1 MPITNQKY
9 AFVTE
14 QGWESSLSERW
25 PDAPLVGDY
34 RLLVFAGTD
43 LPKLEAEYA
52 DAEFK
57 YLTASETIE
66 QMTSGTIGPFICN
79 IEQAREVAKHFT
91 PEEVDNP

>member
-1 MPITNQKY
+1 MPVANQKY

-14 QGWESSLSERW
+14 QGWESSLFEKW

-34 RLLVFAGTD
+34 RLLVFAGAE

-52 DAEFK
+52 DVEFK
-57 YLTASETIE
+57 YLSASKTIE
-66 QMTSGTIGPFICN
+66 QMTSVTIGPFICN

-91 PEEVDNP
+91 KDEISEE

>member
-9 AFVTE
+9 AFVTS

-25 PDAPLVGDY
+25 PDAPLIGDY
-34 RLLVFAGTD
+34 RLLVFAGAD
-43 LPKLEAEYA
+43 LPKLEVEYV

-57 YLTASETIE
+57 YLSASETIE

-79 IEQAREVAKHFT
+79 IEQAREVVTYFS
-91 PEEVDNP
+91 PPNEEL